1 MVKGAQKKTGGDSGP
16 GTPQKKSRSYKTG
29 TGSPGV
35 RHKNTKSS
43 QQVDIYETKV
53 DDIVVVVC
61 SKPKDAPEASFTH
74 WHQTKLFEQWGADTL
89 AEERH
94 WFDTTFCFSCL
105 LFSSHVFIIRSYK
118 QECYEGIRFQ
128 MMTNIFK
135 WCLRLG

>member
-29 TGSPGV
+29 TGGPGV

-61 SKPKDAPEASFTH
+61 SKPNDAPEASFTH

-89 AEERH
+89 VIAALPRRAKGGLH
-94 WFDTTFCFSCL
+94 ASVGGKSIMKQKPNGHTTGFAS
-105 LFSSHVFIIRSYK
+105 
-118 QECYEGIRFQ
+118 
-128 MMTNIFK
+128 
-135 WCLRLG
+135 